1 MYLLSAT
8 GILKEFQ
15 GEPLTS
21 PLTFNIDENEKIA
34 LIGSNGCGKSTLIKM
49 LIGELEPDKGH
60 VTLSKNCTIGYLS
73 QSVISDLS
81 HTLYEEAEEVFKPL
95 MEEEKFLEDLC
106 EKIAEDPSNTELL
119 DTYSHREPLFREKDG
134 YNFRYKIRLILNYFK
149 FKEEDYNRPI
159 TSFSGGERMKIAF
172 AKLLLLNPSLLI
184 LDEPT
189 NHLDISTIEWLE
201 EYLKSYK
208 GAILFVSHDRYFIN
222 SLATRVLE
230 IEKGKLESYSGNY
243 DKYAAEKKVRYE
255 SQLKLYLKE
264 EKQKQKLEWFIKFYM
279 PKPRFVSRAH
289 DREKKLAR
297 LEKKRVEEPTEV
309 KNKVHIDFQGKL
321 RVGKRV
327 FETKELAVGYDKP
340 LISDIEFSF
349 FGGDKLAIMGD
360 NGSGKT
366 TFIKTLLGKIKP
378 YSGKIC
384 FYDNFNIGYLPQDGL
399 LIRSN
404 KTVLDY
410 FRDLFPLLTL
420 QEVYNTLGAF
430 DFSREDDEKIVDN
443 LSGGEKM
450 RLVLSTLVEQKY
462 DILVLDEPTN
472 HLDMMTKEELI
483 EAIGKYK
490 GSIII
495 ISHDRSFVDNL
506 CNCLL
511 YFENNKAYYYQ
522 GDYSHFKVVMLDDIL
537 QEKLDIEKARLEEER
552 KQDTLY
558 HLELE
563 KARVKFKDDKP
574 LKPRPKLAK
583 NKIEEKMARLER
595 LIGEDE
601 VKLDDPEY
609 YWDQSKLNALQEELD
624 NYNKEYEE
632 LMEMLSLYD
641 Q

>member
-297 LEKKRVEEPTEV
+297 LEKTRVEKPTEV

-404 KTVLDY
+404 KTVLNY

-583 NKIEEKMARLER
+583 NKIEEKMTRLER

>member
-81 HTLYEEAEEVFKPL
+81 HTLYKEAEEVFKPL

-297 LEKKRVEEPTEV
+297 LEKTRVEKPTEV

-430 DFSREDDEKIVDN
+430 DFSSEDDEKIVDN

>member
-106 EKIAEDPSNTELL
+106 EKIADDPSNTELL

-297 LEKKRVEEPTEV
+297 LEKTRVEKPTEV

>member
-60 VTLSKNCTIGYLS
+60 VTLSKNCTIGSLS

-119 DTYSHREPLFREKDG
+119 NTYSHREPLFREKDG

-297 LEKKRVEEPTEV
+297 LEKTRVEKPTEV

>member
-297 LEKKRVEEPTEV
+297 LEKTRVEKPTEV

-410 FRDLFPLLTL
+410 FRDLFPLLSL

-430 DFSREDDEKIVDN
+430 DFSREDDEKIFDN

>member
-95 MEEEKFLEDLC
+95 MEEEKFLEYLC

-149 FKEEDYNRPI
+149 FKEEDYNRLI

-297 LEKKRVEEPTEV
+297 LEKTRVEKPTEV

-410 FRDLFPLLTL
+410 FRDLFPLLSL

>member
-81 HTLYEEAEEVFKPL
+81 HTLYKEAEEVFKPL

-297 LEKKRVEEPTEV
+297 LEKTRVEKPTEV

-552 KQDTLY
+552 KQGTLY

>member
-297 LEKKRVEEPTEV
+297 LEKTRVEKPTEV

-410 FRDLFPLLTL
+410 FRDLFPLLSL

-601 VKLDDPEY
+601 VKLDDQEY

>member
-49 LIGELEPDKGH
+49 LIGELKPDKGH

-297 LEKKRVEEPTEV
+297 LEKTRVEKPTEV

-624 NYNKEYEE
+624 SYNKEYEE

>member
-264 EKQKQKLEWFIKFYM
+264 EKQKQKLEWFIKFYI

-297 LEKKRVEEPTEV
+297 LEKTRVEKPTEV

>member
-297 LEKKRVEEPTEV
+297 LEKKRVEKPTEV

>member
-81 HTLYEEAEEVFKPL
+81 HTLYKEAEEVFKPL

-297 LEKKRVEEPTEV
+297 LEKTRVEKPTEV

>member
-297 LEKKRVEEPTEV
+297 LEKTRVEKPTEV

-574 LKPRPKLAK
+574 LRPRPKLAK

>member
-297 LEKKRVEEPTEV
+297 LEKTRVEKPTEV

-609 YWDQSKLNALQEELD
+609 YLDQSKLNALQEELD

>member
-15 GEPLTS
+15 GELLTS

-106 EKIAEDPSNTELL
+106 EKIAEDPSNSELL

-289 DREKKLAR
+289 DREKKLAI
-297 LEKKRVEEPTEV
+297 LEKTRVEKPTEV
-309 KNKVHIDFQGKL
+309 KNKVHIAFQGKL

>member
-119 DTYSHREPLFREKDG
+119 NTYSHREPLFREKDG

-230 IEKGKLESYSGNY
+230 IEKGNLESYSGNY

-297 LEKKRVEEPTEV
+297 LEKTRVEKPTEV

>member
-119 DTYSHREPLFREKDG
+119 DTYSHREPLFREKNG

-297 LEKKRVEEPTEV
+297 LEKTRVEKPTEV

-420 QEVYNTLGAF
+420 QEVYNTLGTF

>member
-49 LIGELEPDKGH
+49 LIGELKPDKGH

-297 LEKKRVEEPTEV
+297 LEKTRVEKPTEV

-609 YWDQSKLNALQEELD
+609 YWEQSKLNALQEELD

>member
-34 LIGSNGCGKSTLIKM
+34 LIGSNRCGKSTLIKM

-119 DTYSHREPLFREKDG
+119 NTYSHREPLFREKDG

-297 LEKKRVEEPTEV
+297 LEKTRVEKPTEV

>member
-73 QSVISDLS
+73 QNVISDLS

-297 LEKKRVEEPTEV
+297 LEKTRVEKPTEV

-340 LISDIEFSF
+340 LISNIEFSF

>member
-222 SLATRVLE
+222 SLATKVLE

-297 LEKKRVEEPTEV
+297 LEKTRVEKPTEV

>member
-297 LEKKRVEEPTEV
+297 LEKTRVEKPTEV

-410 FRDLFPLLTL
+410 FRDLFPLLTI

-430 DFSREDDEKIVDN
+430 DLSREDDEKIVDN

>member
-297 LEKKRVEEPTEV
+297 LEKTRVEKPTEV

-583 NKIEEKMARLER
+583 NKIEEKMVRLER

>member
-297 LEKKRVEEPTEV
+297 LEKTRVEKPTEV

-404 KTVLDY
+404 KSVLDY

>member
-119 DTYSHREPLFREKDG
+119 NTYSHREPLFREKDG

-297 LEKKRVEEPTEV
+297 LEKTRVEKPTEV

-595 LIGEDE
+595 LIGKDE

>member
-297 LEKKRVEEPTEV
+297 LEKTRVEKPTEV

-609 YWDQSKLNALQEELD
+609 YWDQSKLNDLQEELD

>member
-243 DKYAAEKKVRYE
+243 DKYAVEKKVRYE

-297 LEKKRVEEPTEV
+297 LEKTRVEKPTEV

-430 DFSREDDEKIVDN
+430 NFSREDDEKIVDN

>member
-243 DKYAAEKKVRYE
+243 DKCAAEKKVRYE

-297 LEKKRVEEPTEV
+297 LEKTRVEKPTEV

>member
-119 DTYSHREPLFREKDG
+119 NTYSHREPLFREKDG

-297 LEKKRVEEPTEV
+297 LEKTRVEKPTEV

-321 RVGKRV
+321 RVGKRI

>member
-243 DKYAAEKKVRYE
+243 DKYATEKKVRYE

-297 LEKKRVEEPTEV
+297 LEKKRVEKPTEV

>member
-297 LEKKRVEEPTEV
+297 LEKTRVEKPTEV

-522 GDYSHFKVVMLDDIL
+522 GDYSHFKVAMLDDIL

>member
-49 LIGELEPDKGH
+49 IIGELEPDKGH

-106 EKIAEDPSNTELL
+106 EKIADDPSNTELL

-297 LEKKRVEEPTEV
+297 LEKTRVEKPTEV

-410 FRDLFPLLTL
+410 FRDLFPILTL

>member
-230 IEKGKLESYSGNY
+230 IEKVKLESYSGNY

-297 LEKKRVEEPTEV
+297 LEKTRVEKPTEV

>member
-21 PLTFNIDENEKIA
+21 PLTLNIDENEKIA

-297 LEKKRVEEPTEV
+297 LEKTRVEKPTEV

-404 KTVLDY
+404 KTVLNY

>member
-49 LIGELEPDKGH
+49 LIGELKPDKGH

-297 LEKKRVEEPTEV
+297 LEKTRVEKPTEV

-410 FRDLFPLLTL
+410 FRDLFPLLSL

-574 LKPRPKLAK
+574 LKSRPKLAK

>member
-297 LEKKRVEEPTEV
+297 LEKTRVEKPTEV

-410 FRDLFPLLTL
+410 FRDLFPILTL

>member
-95 MEEEKFLEDLC
+95 MEEEKFLKDLC

-297 LEKKRVEEPTEV
+297 LEKTRVEKPTEV

-404 KTVLDY
+404 KTILDY

-462 DILVLDEPTN
+462 NILVLDEPTN

>member
-119 DTYSHREPLFREKDG
+119 NTYSHREPLFREKDG

-279 PKPRFVSRAH
+279 PKPLFVSRAH

-297 LEKKRVEEPTEV
+297 LEKTRVEKPTEV

>member
-230 IEKGKLESYSGNY
+230 IEKRKLESYSGNY

-297 LEKKRVEEPTEV
+297 LEKTRVEKPTEV

-410 FRDLFPLLTL
+410 FRDLFPLLSL

>member
-81 HTLYEEAEEVFKPL
+81 HTLYKEAEEVFKPL

-297 LEKKRVEEPTEV
+297 LEKTRVEKPTEV

-552 KQDTLY
+552 KQDALY